1 MEFPVL
7 LELPLPATCR
17 KFVTQFLR
25 PGEPH
30 PTARLI
36 NLLTF
41 RRDEAGYDSE
51 DEDQCFPACLG
62 VTGPGIRILDLSFWH
77 PFGAVQPQCLIR
89 RPQYVVRG
97 RITPFND
104 RSMLFSGYGLGF
116 HYDEVT
122 GEHIPERDESD
133 ANSEEDNESY
143 SDGGGS
149 LGSEFLNSD
158 GELAGFRD

>member
-17 KFVTQFLR
+17 KLVTQFLR

-30 PTARLI
+30 PTARII

-41 RRDEAGYDSE
+41 RRDAAGNCE
-51 DEDQCFPACLG
+51 DKYQCFPASL
-62 VTGPGIRILDLSFWH
+62 VVKGPGVRMLDYSYWD
-77 PFGAVQPQCLIR
+77 PYWPVQTVSN
-89 RPQYVVRG
+89 RPQYVVRS
-97 RITPFND
+97 RITAFND
-104 RSMLFSGYGLGF
+104 YLSQGTTYSLGF
-116 HYDEVT
+116 SYDEFT
-122 GEHIPERDESD
+122 GEHIPDRDIS
-133 ANSEEDNESY
+133 NTSSEESEADY

-149 LGSEFLNSD
+149 LDSEFYNSD

>member
-17 KFVTQFLR
+17 KLVTQFLR
-25 PGEPH
+25 PGELH

-62 VTGPGIRILDLSFWH
+62 VTGPGIRILDLSLWH
-77 PFGAVQPQCLIR
+77 PFGAVQPQCLVR
-89 RPQYVVRG
+89 RPQYVVRVELHPSVTTACVG
-97 RITPFND
+97 LDTGWASTMM
-104 RSMLFSGYGLGF
+104 RSQENTFQNEMKATTKAMRTRVAAMVV
-116 HYDEVT
+116 EVS
-122 GEHIPERDESD
+122 E
-133 ANSEEDNESY
+133 ANSSIRTA
-143 SDGGGS
+143 S
-149 LGSEFLNSD
+149 
-158 GELAGFRD
+158 

>member
-17 KFVTQFLR
+17 KLVTQFLR

-41 RRDEAGYDSE
+41 RRHEAGYDSE

-62 VTGPGIRILDLSFWH
+62 VTGFGIRILDLSFC
-77 PFGAVQPQCLIR
+77 FR
-89 RPQYVVRG
+89 MRPQYVVRS
-97 RITPFND
+97 RITSYND
-104 RSMLFSGYGLGF
+104 YYAQTTTYSLGF

-133 ANSEEDNESY
+133 DKSEEDNESY

-149 LGSEFLNSD
+149 LASEFLNSD